1 MKAYLLLSLELLL
14 VLAGIIL
21 IATGIFP
28 FAILILFFLAWISIR
43 LRHLHWRDVGLQ
55 RPDRWLVTIAL
66 AILIGVGYQAVDTLA
81 IGPLLQ
87 KLTGEAINLSQF
99 AGLRGNLVAL
109 IASLVLTWTEAAFI
123 EEMFFRA
130 YLFNRLT
137 DLLGK
142 EGAGLVSALLVQAI
156 LFGVGH
162 TYHGL
167 TGVLD
172 TALAGL
178 LIGLLY
184 LYGRRNLW
192 LPILVHG
199 IIDTTGFLLI
209 YFGLVSG

>member
-1 MKAYLLLSLELLL
+1 MRSALLTALEMLL

-28 FAILILFFLAWISIR
+28 FAFLLLFILAWISIR

-55 RPDRWLVTIAL
+55 RPANWISVFGL
-66 AILIGVGYQAVDTLA
+66 AIIIGIGYQAIDTLA
-81 IGPLLQ
+81 IAPLLQ
-87 KLTGEAINLSQF
+87 RLTGEAINLSQF
-99 AGLRGNLVAL
+99 SGLRGNLAAL
-109 IASLVLTWTEAAFI
+109 IVSLILTWTEAAFI

-137 DLLGK
+137 DLFGR
-142 EGAGLVSALLVQAI
+142 ERAGLILALVIQAI
-156 LFGVGH
+156 LFGLGH
-162 TYHGL
+162 TYQGL
-167 TGVLD
+167 TGVID

-178 LIGLLY
+178 LIGMIY

-199 IIDTTGFLLI
+199 VIDTLGFLLI
-209 YFGLVSG
+209 FAGLSG

>member
-1 MKAYLLLSLELLL
+1 
-14 VLAGIIL
+14 
-21 IATGIFP
+21 
-28 FAILILFFLAWISIR
+28 
-43 LRHLHWRDVGLQ
+43 
-55 RPDRWLVTIAL
+55 
-66 AILIGVGYQAVDTLA
+66 LA

-162 TYHGL
+162 TYQGL